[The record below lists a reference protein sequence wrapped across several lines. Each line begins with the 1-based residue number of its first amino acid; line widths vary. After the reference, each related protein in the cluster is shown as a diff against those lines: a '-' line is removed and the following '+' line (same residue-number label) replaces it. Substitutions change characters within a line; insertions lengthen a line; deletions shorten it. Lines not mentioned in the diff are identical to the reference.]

1 MSTAVSAKVPKALKE
16 RARKHGVVIS
26 EFVRKA
32 LEAEVERLERD
43 ELRGE
48 LHEIRQRL
56 KGKLGERDVVKAIR
70 ESREER

>member
-1 MSTAVSAKVPKALKE
+1 MVAVVSAKVPKDLKE
-16 RARKHGVVIS
+16 RARKRGVVIS

-32 LEAEVERLERD
+32 LEAEVERLERE

-48 LHEIRQRL
+48 LREIRQRL
-56 KGKLGERDVVKAIR
+56 KGKLSERDVVKAIR

>member
-1 MSTAVSAKVPKALKE
+1 MVAVVSAKVPKDLKE
-16 RARKHGVVIS
+16 RARKHGLVIS

>member
-1 MSTAVSAKVPKALKE
+1 MATVISAKVPKGLKE

-26 EFVRKA
+26 ELVRKA
-32 LEAEVERLERD
+32 LEAEVERLEEK

-48 LHEIRQRL
+48 LGEISRRL
-56 KGKLGERDVVKAIR
+56 KGKLRERDVVRAIR